1 MKKIRRRGGY
11 ASGQYAYSRLI
22 KFRIMPMTYNELL
35 ELQEQKGLSMSH
47 LIRILVNEAMKMD
60 QYSGTE
66 KST

>member
-11 ASGQYAYSRLI
+11 GTGDWAYSRLI

-60 QYSGTE
+60 QYSATE

>member
-11 ASGQYAYSRLI
+11 GTGDWAYSKLI
-22 KFRIMPMTYNELL
+22 KFRIMQQTYEELL
-35 ELQEQKGLSMSH
+35 ELQDTKKVSMSH
-47 LIRILVNEAMKMD
+47 LIRLLISESMNRD